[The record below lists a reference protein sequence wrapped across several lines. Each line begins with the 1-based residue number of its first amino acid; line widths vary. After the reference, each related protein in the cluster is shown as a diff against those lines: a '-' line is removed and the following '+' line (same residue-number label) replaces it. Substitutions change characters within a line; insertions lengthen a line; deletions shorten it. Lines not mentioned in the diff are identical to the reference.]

1 MKGFI
6 KIKFYYE
13 NEGSICSSIK
23 FFIMRF
29 RWEYIIV
36 FGLNMR
42 EKVLFSLWYVG
53 FFL

>member
-13 NEGSICSSIK
+13 NEGSICSIK
-23 FFIMRF
+23 FFILRF
-29 RWEYIIV
+29 RGEYVIV